1 MVPLLPEESGADF
14 APATVTRAFGEENRA
29 RLLKKYF
36 AEVGPVTA
44 ATAWEHVYRL
54 LLWIDRTTALAHCYE
69 SDKCQ
74 PGRP

>member
-54 LLWIDRTTALAHCYE
+54 LL
-69 SDKCQ
+69 
-74 PGRP
+74 